1 MILIQFPLHHSNI
14 SAKGNLS
21 FLCLQVKQDLRG
33 RVVKHICPSFY
44 QYLLNN
50 FTNIQIR
57 REKFISQILSLRKW
71 SGLLLSEAIVRGEN
85 I

>member
-33 RVVKHICPSFY
+33 RDGDCQAYLPLFLSIFAQQFHKYSNPPGEIYIANSIPSQMVWVIAFPG
-44 QYLLNN
+44 N
-50 FTNIQIR
+50 
-57 REKFISQILSLRKW
+57 S
-71 SGLLLSEAIVRGEN
+71 
-85 I
+85 